1 MGYIIYYRNRIY
13 PIEEGCRLECY
24 DVDFYHK
31 ENGDCP
37 VDDFLE
43 SLDTKM
49 RAKVLGAVAL
59 LEANGPQLREP
70 YSKFIGDGIFE
81 IRAKQ
86 SSNITRVL
94 YFFYIGKRIVL
105 TNGFI
110 KKTQKTP
117 PEEIALAKKY
127 RADYLERKEKIS
139 RVTFGIFSTNN
150 WKTLNSKRSG
160 RHFSQSFHWYRQ

>member
-1 MGYIIYYRNRIY
+1 M
-13 PIEEGCRLECY
+13 ECY

-117 PEEIALAKKY
+117 PEELPWPKNIVQTILNERRRY
-127 RADYLERKEKIS
+127 RE
-139 RVTFGIFSTNN
+139 
-150 WKTLNSKRSG
+150 
-160 RHFSQSFHWYRQ
+160 

>member
-1 MGYIIYYRNRIY
+1 M
-13 PIEEGCRLECY
+13 ECY

-117 PEEIALAKKY
+117 PEEMNCTPFVRQYGILF
-127 RADYLERKEKIS
+127 RKWGVFVCQRDNE
-139 RVTFGIFSTNN
+139 ST
-150 WKTLNSKRSG
+150 TELKR
-160 RHFSQSFHWYRQ
+160 

>member
-1 MGYIIYYRNRIY
+1 M
-13 PIEEGCRLECY
+13 ECY

-94 YFFYIGKRIVL
+94 YCSDQRLYQE
-105 TNGFI
+105 N
-110 KKTQKTP
+110 
-117 PEEIALAKKY
+117 AKNTT
-127 RADYLERKEKIS
+127 RGNCPGQKIS
-139 RVTFGIFSTNN
+139 CRLS
-150 WKTLNSKRSG
+150 
-160 RHFSQSFHWYRQ
+160 

>member
-1 MGYIIYYRNRIY
+1 M
-13 PIEEGCRLECY
+13 ECY

-110 KKTQKTP
+110 KKTQKHRQRKLPWPKNIVQTILN
-117 PEEIALAKKY
+117 ERRRY
-127 RADYLERKEKIS
+127 RE
-139 RVTFGIFSTNN
+139 
-150 WKTLNSKRSG
+150 
-160 RHFSQSFHWYRQ
+160 

>member
-1 MGYIIYYRNRIY
+1 M
-13 PIEEGCRLECY
+13 ECY

-81 IRAKQ
+81 I
-86 SSNITRVL
+86 
-94 YFFYIGKRIVL
+94 GKRIVL

-139 RVTFGIFSTNN
+139 
-150 WKTLNSKRSG
+150 
-160 RHFSQSFHWYRQ
+160 

>member
-1 MGYIIYYRNRIY
+1 M
-13 PIEEGCRLECY
+13 ECY

-37 VDDFLE
+37 VDVFLE

-117 PEEIALAKKY
+117 PEEMNCTPFVRQYGILF
-127 RADYLERKEKIS
+127 RKWGVFVCQRDNE
-139 RVTFGIFSTNN
+139 ST
-150 WKTLNSKRSG
+150 TELKR
-160 RHFSQSFHWYRQ
+160 

>member
-1 MGYIIYYRNRIY
+1 M
-13 PIEEGCRLECY
+13 ESY

-43 SLDTKM
+43 SLDTKNACKSIGCCRTAGSQRTTAA
-49 RAKVLGAVAL
+49 RA
-59 LEANGPQLREP
+59 

-139 RVTFGIFSTNN
+139 
-150 WKTLNSKRSG
+150 
-160 RHFSQSFHWYRQ
+160 

>member
-1 MGYIIYYRNRIY
+1 M
-13 PIEEGCRLECY
+13 ECY

-86 SSNITRVL
+86 SSNITRVP

-139 RVTFGIFSTNN
+139 
-150 WKTLNSKRSG
+150 
-160 RHFSQSFHWYRQ
+160 

>member
-1 MGYIIYYRNRIY
+1 M
-13 PIEEGCRLECY
+13 ECY

-70 YSKFIGDGIFE
+70 CSKFIGDGIF
-81 IRAKQ
+81 A
-86 SSNITRVL
+86 RVL

-139 RVTFGIFSTNN
+139 
-150 WKTLNSKRSG
+150 
-160 RHFSQSFHWYRQ
+160 

>member
-1 MGYIIYYRNRIY
+1 M
-13 PIEEGCRLECY
+13 ECY

-70 YSKFIGDGIFE
+70 YSKFIGDE
-81 IRAKQ
+81 ILRSVLSRAAI
-86 SSNITRVL
+86 SHVFCISFTL
-94 YFFYIGKRIVL
+94 
-105 TNGFI
+105 
-110 KKTQKTP
+110 
-117 PEEIALAKKY
+117 ESAL
-127 RADYLERKEKIS
+127 
-139 RVTFGIFSTNN
+139 F
-150 WKTLNSKRSG
+150 
-160 RHFSQSFHWYRQ
+160 

>member
-1 MGYIIYYRNRIY
+1 M
-13 PIEEGCRLECY
+13 ECY

-70 YSKFIGDGIFE
+70 YSKFIGDGFFE

-117 PEEIALAKKY
+117 PEEIVLAKNIVQTILNERRRY
-127 RADYLERKEKIS
+127 RE
-139 RVTFGIFSTNN
+139 
-150 WKTLNSKRSG
+150 
-160 RHFSQSFHWYRQ
+160 

>member
-1 MGYIIYYRNRIY
+1 M
-13 PIEEGCRLECY
+13 ESY

-94 YFFYIGKRIVL
+94 YFFLHWKAHCSDQTALSRKRKKRHQRKLPWPKNIVQTIL
-105 TNGFI
+105 N
-110 KKTQKTP
+110 
-117 PEEIALAKKY
+117 ERRRY
-127 RADYLERKEKIS
+127 RE
-139 RVTFGIFSTNN
+139 
-150 WKTLNSKRSG
+150 
-160 RHFSQSFHWYRQ
+160 

>member
-1 MGYIIYYRNRIY
+1 MGYIIYYRNGIY

-105 TNGFI
+105 TLSLI
-110 KKTQKTP
+110 H
-117 PEEIALAKKY
+117 I
-127 RADYLERKEKIS
+127 
-139 RVTFGIFSTNN
+139 
-150 WKTLNSKRSG
+150 
-160 RHFSQSFHWYRQ
+160 

>member
-1 MGYIIYYRNRIY
+1 M
-13 PIEEGCRLECY
+13 ECY

-117 PEEIALAKKY
+117 SEELPWPKNIVQTILNERRRY
-127 RADYLERKEKIS
+127 RE
-139 RVTFGIFSTNN
+139 
-150 WKTLNSKRSG
+150 
-160 RHFSQSFHWYRQ
+160 

>member
-1 MGYIIYYRNRIY
+1 M
-13 PIEEGCRLECY
+13 ECY

-94 YFFYIGKRIVL
+94 YFFYIGKHIVL

-117 PEEIALAKKY
+117 PEEIALAKNIVQTILNERRRY
-127 RADYLERKEKIS
+127 RE
-139 RVTFGIFSTNN
+139 
-150 WKTLNSKRSG
+150 
-160 RHFSQSFHWYRQ
+160 